1 MISRLLLFVEQETP
15 PSAPG
20 RWLIA
25 WKCRQATPWS
35 LRVEGCGRGML
46 WWEGWPIPNA
56 TNSQYRLQETVK
68 CTFLNRERR
77 YSFGRAFT
85 LCHKARQT
93 QSWYT
98 IHISMSHSILGL
110 RTLALSTRLGRFNS
124 NNAELD
130 HNWLPNSLVAVGL
143 EILKPGKRQ
152 AVTEIQ
158 LESKSKPSLIR

>member
-1 MISRLLLFVEQETP
+1 
-15 PSAPG
+15 
-20 RWLIA
+20 
-25 WKCRQATPWS
+25 
-35 LRVEGCGRGML
+35 
-46 WWEGWPIPNA
+46 
-56 TNSQYRLQETVK
+56 
-68 CTFLNRERR
+68 
-77 YSFGRAFT
+77 
-85 LCHKARQT
+85 
-93 QSWYT
+93 
-98 IHISMSHSILGL
+98 MSHSILGL